1 MTSLDLVGKLLGTRI
16 NRKGLVNYGMLVFK
30 GFFAKMRFV
39 FFDDALDSK
48 ESGHVLFFESSF
60 CGFNINVG

>member
-1 MTSLDLVGKLLGTRI
+1 M
-16 NRKGLVNYGMLVFK
+16 NFLVNYGMLVFK